1 MTKLILPITFIALS
15 LTFSAKPLYAQDKVL
30 QLSLDEC
37 TQYALKH
44 NASSKNAMLDV
55 LIQQAQNAQVTA
67 SAYPHIS
74 SKTELDDFI
83 NPQVSYFPNS
93 AIKLFNPSLQLPDNG
108 FQKVVFT
115 PKYSGSS
122 TISGSQILFDGSVMI
137 ALKARNT
144 VLEFARTNAEVTQEG
159 IRYSI
164 FKVYHALAI
173 TYRQY
178 DIVKS
183 ALTYARSLERDLLIT
198 QQNGLAEKIEVERT
212 NVQVNNL
219 ASDSMRIGNLLTVT
233 EQLLKYQMG
242 IDINTPIV
250 LSDTN
255 VDARKQEI
263 NSLLDKAM
271 DYNRVPEYR
280 LMETGLKLNEY
291 NVTRY
296 KMAALPTLL
305 AFGNIGYGFSS
316 NDFGAV
322 TTLPNYLF
330 NSILGFQLNIPIF
343 NGMLRV
349 KQLQEAKLNVEKM
362 KNNIDNIKLGID
374 FQTAQSRANLRNAI
388 LQVQNQHRN
397 LDLANDVLD
406 LAQKKYKAGV
416 GSSQEITLAQ
426 TDHLQAQTN
435 YFNALMD
442 MINAEA
448 DLKKALGL
456 LK

>member
-1 MTKLILPITFIALS
+1 MTRLFINISLFTLYLIS
-15 LTFSAKPLYAQDKVL
+15 GSAEVQAQDKVL
-30 QLSLDEC
+30 KLSLEDC
-37 TQYALKH
+37 TKYALQH

-74 SKTELDDFI
+74 SKTELDDFL

-93 AIKLFNPSLQLPDNG
+93 AIKLFNPNAQLPDNG

-115 PKYSGSS
+115 PKYSGSTS
-122 TISGSQILFDGSVMI
+122 ISANQILFDGSVMV
-137 ALKARNT
+137 ALKARNA
-144 VLEFARTNAEVTQEG
+144 VLEFSKMNAEVTQEG
-159 IRYSI
+159 IRYNI

-183 ALTYARSLERDLLIT
+183 ALSYARSLERDLEIT

-233 EQLLKYQMG
+233 EQLLKFQMG
-242 IDINTPIV
+242 MDINAPIV
-250 LSDTN
+250 LTDTN

-263 NSLLDKAM
+263 NTLMDRGM
-271 DYNRVPEYR
+271 DYERVPEYK
-280 LMETGLKLNEY
+280 LMQTGLTLNEY

-296 KMAALPTLL
+296 KMAVLPSLI
-305 AFGNIGYGFSS
+305 AFGNMGYAFSS
-316 NDFGAV
+316 NDFSAMTIG
-322 TTLPNYLF
+322 PNYLF
-330 NSILGFQLNIPIF
+330 NSIVGLQLNIPIF
-343 NGMLRV
+343 NGLMRQ

-362 KNNIDNIKLGID
+362 KNNLENVKLGID
-374 FQTAQSRANLRNAI
+374 FQTAQSRANLRNAV
-388 LQVQNQHRN
+388 LQVQSQHRN
-397 LDLANDVLD
+397 LDLSNDVLD
-406 LAQKKYKAGV
+406 LAQKKFKAGV

-426 TDHLQAQTN
+426 TDQLKAQTN